1 MAFLN
6 LSLHS
11 VQAWNGA
18 NEGLPPAEG
27 LVFQIA
33 KVTTEPGKEPG
44 KEQMVCELMVVS
56 EGELKGRKAFG
67 RYSVGA
73 QVKQGALG
81 RVKQLILATH
91 VQLSPDGGFDD
102 QQLVGTYFMADS
114 VHETYDKTDA
124 VTGNVSKANS
134 VKIINERTPVSATP
148 AAAAAFAPAAAPA
161 AAPPVQ
167 PQYSAPPAQPQYA
180 PPAQPQYAPPA
191 VAAPPAAAAPWAA
204 APSPQHATP
213 YPGFSGGFAAPS
225 VTPVGR

>member
-27 LVFQIA
+27 LVFQVA

-44 KEQMVCELMVVS
+44 KEQMVCELLVVS

-134 VKIINERTPVSATP
+134 VKIINERTPVSAAP
-148 AAAAAFAPAAAPA
+148 PAAAAFAPAAA
-161 AAPPVQ
+161 APPAQ
-167 PQYSAPPAQPQYA
+167 TQYSAPPAQPQYA

-191 VAAPPAAAAPWAA
+191 AAAAAPWAA

-213 YPGFSGGFAAPS
+213 YPGLSGGFAAPS